1 MPSHPSSS
9 PREDSH
15 RTPPPPDR
23 QPPPLP
29 PHSPHLP
36 GLPPSPCP
44 SSSSLTAA
52 ARAPTITLPTPTH
65 SSSTSQAHSPLLATP
80 RKRKRSL
87 ANRTGGGFGD
97 EEDDGDDD
105 FLRPGPYD
113 RFSTTGV
120 SPHATHA
127 LRTAIRPHGSGSLK
141 KKTSFGQQGQ
151 NGILLKTYT
160 EAIFLTAVT
169 PTRGSGLPTPTS
181 STTSAYAEAL
191 GISGE
196 GGRLLQHGVVAPAG
210 RRPATEQELVLER
223 LHTTPTREGMVGRS
237 MATSATTPGTPS
249 SSRPRRTISKTAERV
264 LDAPGMRND
273 YYIDVLDWSV
283 TNLLAVG
290 LGRKVYLWD
299 EKTAA
304 IHELWSVKEFD
315 HVTSCKFSPDGMRI
329 AVGSE
334 YGLCEIFTIPKRFTE
349 SRCRARITH
358 RKGLAALAWVK
369 QGENSYLATGDKRG
383 VIRVYNATARRS
395 DGGGGG
401 GGSSSSAG
409 TGTTGT
415 GGGSGAAGG
424 GGQHHHTHC
433 ELVREWTN
441 GHTDRIVGLKW
452 SPDGRTLASGGNE
465 NLVCFWDLDH
475 REQPRHV
482 IRDHTSAVRALDW
495 CPWEPELL
503 ATGGGLDDRKIRVY
517 NSRGEKEC
525 ELETGSQVCTVHWSK
540 GYRELISSHHTI
552 GDQLVIWAWPGLKEI
567 TRLPGHAQRPL
578 FLAMSPSGETV
589 VTGSGDE
596 NLKFWKCFALQPG
609 QRPLRPRGSD
619 MEEMR
624 RVAADVR

>member
-1 MPSHPSSS
+1 MTGGDDHPQ
-9 PREDSH
+9 PRPADSDGDSH

-23 QPPPLP
+23 PPPHTPHTPTLP
-29 PHSPHLP
+29 S
-36 GLPPSPCP
+36 P
-44 SSSSLTAA
+44 SSSSSSLPAA
-52 ARAPTITLPTPTH
+52 LRAPAITLPTPSH
-65 SSSTSQAHSPLLATP
+65 SSSTSQSNSPLLVTP
-80 RKRKRSL
+80 RKRRRSV
-87 ANRTGGGFGD
+87 ANFSSSHSG
-97 EEDDGDDD
+97 EDDD

-113 RFSTTGV
+113 RFNTTGV

-127 LRTAIRPHGSGSLK
+127 LRSAIRPHGS
-141 KKTSFGQQGQ
+141 
-151 NGILLKTYT
+151 
-160 EAIFLTAVT
+160 AVT

-181 STTSAYAEAL
+181 STTSAYADAL

-196 GGRLLQHGVVAPAG
+196 GRLLQHGVAPA

-223 LHTTPTREGMVGRS
+223 LQTTPTREGMASRS
-237 MATSATTPGTPS
+237 IAVPGSPS
-249 SSRPRRTISKTAERV
+249 RSRRTISKTAERV

-273 YYIDVLDWSV
+273 YYIDVLDWSI

-315 HVTSCKFSPDGMRI
+315 HVTSCKFSPDGLRI

-369 QGENSYLATGDKRG
+369 QGENSYLTTGDKRG
-383 VIRVYNATARRS
+383 VIRVYNATARRP
-395 DGGGGG
+395 D
-401 GGSSSSAG
+401 
-409 TGTTGT
+409 GT
-415 GGGSGAAGG
+415 GG
-424 GGQHHHTHC
+424 THC
-433 ELVREWTN
+433 ELVREWAN

-465 NLVCFWDLDH
+465 NLVCFWDLD
-475 REQPRHV
+475 RDQPRHV

-517 NSRGEKEC
+517 NSLGEKKC

-567 TRLPGHAQRPL
+567 ARLPGHAQRPL

-609 QRPLRPRGSD
+609 QRPLRPRGTD